1 MTKNRDIRIEIA
13 VAGLKQWQVAKA
25 LGIAEATFSRKLR
38 EELPEEEKAKILVAI
53 KSIGEETE

>member
-38 EELPEEEKAKILVAI
+38 EELPEEEKAKILAAI
-53 KSIGEETE
+53 KSIGEEAE

>member
-38 EELPEEEKAKILVAI
+38 EELPKEEKAKILAAI
-53 KSIGEETE
+53 KSIGEEAE

>member
-38 EELPEEEKAKILVAI
+38 EELPEEEKVKILAAI
-53 KSIGEETE
+53 KSIGEEAE